1 MVSET
6 PSVLQDLPENSF
18 SRLFWEQQFEAA
30 KLKDARTMH
39 WHPLM
44 IRWCLYLRHK

>member
-6 PSVLQDLPENSF
+6 PSVLQDLENLF

-30 KLKDARTMH
+30 KLKDAHTMR

-44 IRWCLYLRHK
+44 IRWCLYL